1 MKTLTLKEMQELL
14 PDYVFGKLENSS
26 KEVFEQNLPA
36 YPEIQKEAR
45 DAKAVFAKFASTD
58 IDAAFRSHTRNLSI
72 KVNSR
77 LERKNR
83 KHRSGG
89 IMKYAIPVACVIAL
103 ATFMFNK
110 HNNTQV
116 QQVQRE
122 NSVATVKTI
131 PSPSNVS
138 IPAEEHTNST
148 ELKNSNP
155 LPRIS
160 KSVKPNSGKTNL
172 SVSLPTDELLYCTAP
187 ALWFDYGH
195 QPENEHQSSTIVTE
209 MLNEDL
215 AELKAEDAIVTD
227 IFCYNITYNTLEE
240 IDNSEFETIIKEM
253 TYESK

>member
-77 LERKNR
+77 LEHKSR

-89 IMKYAIPVACVIAL
+89 IMKYAIPVACVIAV

-110 HNNTQV
+110 NDNTQV

-122 NSVATVKTI
+122 NSIATVKTVS
-131 PSPSNVS
+131 SPSNAS
-138 IPAEEHTNST
+138 MPAEEYTNSAD
-148 ELKNSNP
+148 LKISNP
-155 LPRIS
+155 SPRVS
-160 KSVKPNSGKTNL
+160 KSVKTNSGRTNL
-172 SVSLPTDELLYCTAP
+172 SVSLPTDESLYCTAP

-195 QPENEHQSSTIVTE
+195 QPENEHQSSTIVAE

-215 AELKAEDAIVTD
+215 AELEVEDAIVTD
-227 IFCYNITYNTLEE
+227 SYSYAIAYNTLEE
-240 IDNSEFETIIKEM
+240 MDNSEFETLIKEM
-253 TYESK
+253 TDESK